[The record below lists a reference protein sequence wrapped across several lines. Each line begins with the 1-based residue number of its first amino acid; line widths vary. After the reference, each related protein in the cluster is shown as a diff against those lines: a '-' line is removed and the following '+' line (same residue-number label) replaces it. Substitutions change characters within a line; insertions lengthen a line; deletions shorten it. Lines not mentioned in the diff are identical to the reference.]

1 MCPIESADS
10 MEVRRRDLLAA
21 AAVGLAFGTSSPDAI
36 GQETT
41 EKGQA
46 SVGEIVARYAA
57 NLRYEDLPD
66 DIIWTAKRAIL
77 DTFGCAFSGYTAE
90 PSKIAMKLAS
100 NASAQQPATVLF
112 TRTYLKIARRNRS
125 AINVG

>member
-21 AAVGLAFGTSSPDAI
+21 AAVGLAFGTSSPDAV
-36 GQETT
+36 GQETN

-77 DTFGCAFSGYTAE
+77 VGCAFSGYTAE